1 MRVAVVNKTPS
12 HTKYAGLV
20 CSELAG
26 LGHDVRYLGDRPCGA
41 GSFRAVRTRR
51 PAGRNLARR
60 AAWHGGDVL
69 DRTRWD
75 LRHADAVLDLHTH
88 DALWVLGPIA
98 RVRVVHRTWHYALG
112 HGHAQLRR
120 DRLARLAERRVQL
133 VAHTESARRMLE
145 EFLPAD
151 AVSVTRLVGPE
162 LAPRPERQPR
172 EVPQLLFVGDG
183 RREKG
188 LPALLDAVRDLDV
201 VVRHLGGEFH
211 LEPPGERRV
220 GRALVVREPPVDDA
234 GLRRAYEEC
243 DLVVCPYDPTRY
255 RDVGSGSRVLAE
267 ALAYAAPVLLTPAL
281 SDTVPPGYRGAIVS
295 RSPTA
300 VDLHATLAAA
310 DFGALS
316 RGAALDAPAIAATA
330 TPARY
335 VRHLLDRLER
345 TG

>member
-1 MRVAVVNKTPS
+1 MNKTPS

-20 CSELAG
+20 CAELAG
-26 LGHDVRYLGDRPCGA
+26 LGHEIRYLGDRPCGT
-41 GSFRAVRTRR
+41 GTFRAVRTRP
-51 PAGRNLARR
+51 PASRNPARR
-60 AAWHGGDVL
+60 AAWYGSDVL

-75 LRHADAVLDLHTH
+75 LRHADAVLDLHAH
-88 DALWVLGPIA
+88 DALWVLGPVA

-112 HGHAQLRR
+112 HGQAQRRR
-120 DRLARLAERRVQL
+120 DRLARLADQGVRL
-133 VAHTESARRMLE
+133 VAHTESARHMLE

-151 AVSVTRLVGPE
+151 AVSVTRLIGPE
-162 LAPRPERQPR
+162 PAPRPARPPR
-172 EVPQLLFVGDG
+172 EVPQLLFVGDD
-183 RREKG
+183 RWEKG

-255 RDVGSGSRVLAE
+255 RDFGSGSRVLAE

-281 SDTVPPGYRGAIVS
+281 ADSVPPGYRGAIVACS
-295 RSPTA
+295 ATA
-300 VDLHATLAAA
+300 VDLRAALVGA
-310 DFGALS
+310 DFAALA
-316 RGAALDAPAIAATA
+316 RGAARDAPAIAATA

-335 VRHLLDRLER
+335 VGHLLERLEHAR
-345 TG
+345 

>member
-1 MRVAVVNKTPS
+1 MNKTPS

-26 LGHDVRYLGDRPCGA
+26 LGHDVRYLGDRPCGT
-41 GSFRAVRTRR
+41 GSFRAIRTRP

-60 AAWHGGDVL
+60 AAWYGGDVL

-75 LRHADAVLDLHTH
+75 LRRADSVLDLHSH

-98 RVRVVHRTWHYALG
+98 RVRVAHRTWHYALG
-112 HGHAQLRR
+112 VGRARQRR
-120 DRLARLAERRVQL
+120 DRLARLAERGVRL
-133 VAHTESARRMLE
+133 VVHTESARRMLE
-145 EFLPAD
+145 EFLATD
-151 AVSVTRLVGPE
+151 AVSVTPLVGPE
-162 LAPRPERQPR
+162 PAPRPLREPR
-172 EVPQLLFVGDG
+172 EVPQLLFVGDD
-183 RREKG
+183 RWEKG
-188 LPALLDAVRDLDV
+188 LTALLDAVRDLDV

-220 GRALVVREPPVDDA
+220 GRAMVVREAPVDDA

-255 RDVGSGSRVLAE
+255 RDFGSGSRVLAE

-295 RSPTA
+295 RSATP
-300 VDLHATLAAA
+300 VDLRAALVAA
-310 DFGALS
+310 DFGALA
-316 RGAALDAPAIAATA
+316 RGAALDAPAVAATA
-330 TPARY
+330 SPARY
-335 VRHLLDRLER
+335 VGHLLERLEY